1 MIVFINIGYT
11 WLLAVSRKMSFIGD
25 KDTLPSTIKPKP
37 KPKGTIV
44 ARALGPLPNNQDNP
58 VQIDKKSVPS
68 QEPVKQVKQD
78 KSIMFTPGSVSQAV
92 PVQIDKKS
100 VLSQEPVKP
109 KKPLVMFTPGSE
121 SQAVPVQIDKKTA
134 SETSVSLNDITLN
147 SNAQNNTLN
156 NALNDMQNTKVDD
169 IWLPSNAIL
178 FIIFLILILY
188 TFAFSIDTL
197 INIDKI
203 KADWPNNRCNP
214 IYIPFASYFGVN
226 TKENFEYCMGNIF
239 KTNSLP
245 FIGSIGTLFT
255 KFSGLLSY
263 IFNSL
268 NSLRNIIA
276 TLGGGINVIFQEF
289 TDRIT
294 GFFFK
299 LRMSALHIKSLFGR
313 MYALLFSVM
322 YMGMSGITGMTSFTN
337 TTLFS
342 FLDTFC
348 FPGDTMLICN
358 DKFEK
363 IPIKNIKIG
372 DVLHPGNAVVTATF
386 KFYSRGQPMVQLG
399 NTVVSTN
406 HYIMYKGH
414 PIKAGNHPCAIS
426 VGDWNSDELL
436 YCLNTNTHT
445 IPVEYLTFMDYD
457 ETSSGDEET
466 MSYIEYKLNGLKP
479 VVDKEYKY
487 TEYGFGVKECTKI
500 KTHTGKLIMAKDI
513 NIGDKLSTG
522 STVVGIIRKQAH
534 ELCEFPTLTITPST
548 LYYKTNKWV
557 RYGDEYPI
565 VYKTMEVVSLVVVP
579 NSQIELED
587 GTYVRDY
594 MELCSPDAETYYSKH
609 LEQSS
614 I

>member
-1 MIVFINIGYT
+1 
-11 WLLAVSRKMSFIGD
+11 
-25 KDTLPSTIKPKP
+25 
-37 KPKGTIV
+37 
-44 ARALGPLPNNQDNP
+44 
-58 VQIDKKSVPS
+58 
-68 QEPVKQVKQD
+68 
-78 KSIMFTPGSVSQAV
+78 
-92 PVQIDKKS
+92 
-100 VLSQEPVKP
+100 
-109 KKPLVMFTPGSE
+109 
-121 SQAVPVQIDKKTA
+121 
-134 SETSVSLNDITLN
+134 
-147 SNAQNNTLN
+147 
-156 NALNDMQNTKVDD
+156 
-169 IWLPSNAIL
+169 
-178 FIIFLILILY
+178 
-188 TFAFSIDTL
+188 
-197 INIDKI
+197 
-203 KADWPNNRCNP
+203 
-214 IYIPFASYFGVN
+214 
-226 TKENFEYCMGNIF
+226 
-239 KTNSLP
+239 
-245 FIGSIGTLFT
+245 
-255 KFSGLLSY
+255 
-263 IFNSL
+263 
-268 NSLRNIIA
+268 
-276 TLGGGINVIFQEF
+276 
-289 TDRIT
+289 
-294 GFFFK
+294 
-299 LRMSALHIKSLFGR
+299 
-313 MYALLFSVM
+313 
-322 YMGMSGITGMTSFTN
+322 
-337 TTLFS
+337 
-342 FLDTFC
+342 
-348 FPGDTMLICN
+348 
-358 DKFEK
+358 
-363 IPIKNIKIG
+363 
-372 DVLHPGNAVVTATF
+372 
-386 KFYSRGQPMVQLG
+386 MVQLG

-457 ETSSGDEET
+457 ETSSGDKET

-557 RYGDEYPI
+557 RYGDEYPL